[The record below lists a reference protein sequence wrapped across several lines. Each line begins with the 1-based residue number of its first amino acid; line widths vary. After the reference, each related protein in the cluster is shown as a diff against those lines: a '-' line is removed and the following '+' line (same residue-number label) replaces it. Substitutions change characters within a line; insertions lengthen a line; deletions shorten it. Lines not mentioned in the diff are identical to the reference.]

1 MRDWKKFWNSID
13 TNEGK
18 NNDWRSM
25 MAQVGKT
32 VKREPIDQNQF
43 DKTYKK
49 IIDILS
55 LGENDTVLDLC
66 CGNGIITK
74 KISEYVETIIG
85 VDFSSPLINVANAT
99 KNDNIHYFCSS
110 VIDVSLPEVLNNRK
124 FTKLYM
130 NTALQH
136 FSENDFD
143 KLINNYLSLS
153 ASESAFFITDIPDKK
168 NLFAFYDT
176 KERKNEYYKRVADG
190 TEAIGTWWERDVLV
204 NKVMAKG
211 LYIQTLDQAPDF
223 YTSHYRFDILI
234 YNGLTNNLISQ
245 KR

>member
-1 MRDWKKFWNSID
+1 
-13 TNEGK
+13 
-18 NNDWRSM
+18 
-25 MAQVGKT
+25 
-32 VKREPIDQNQF
+32 
-43 DKTYKK
+43 
-49 IIDILS
+49 
-55 LGENDTVLDLC
+55 
-66 CGNGIITK
+66 
-74 KISEYVETIIG
+74 
-85 VDFSSPLINVANAT
+85 
-99 KNDNIHYFCSS
+99 
-110 VIDVSLPEVLNNRK
+110 
-124 FTKLYM
+124 M